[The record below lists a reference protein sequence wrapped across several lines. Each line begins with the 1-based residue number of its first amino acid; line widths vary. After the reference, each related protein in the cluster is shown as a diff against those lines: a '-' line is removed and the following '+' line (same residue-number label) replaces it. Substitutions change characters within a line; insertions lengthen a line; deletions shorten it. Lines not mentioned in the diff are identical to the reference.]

1 VAEGCSKYDRV
12 GVVAGEVVAVV
23 VVSVVVVV
31 VMLIGLGKV
40 GEVINEARPNFL
52 IIWAIWIFIL
62 NVSQHRV
69 AM

>member
-12 GVVAGEVVAVV
+12 GVVAGEAVAVV
-23 VVSVVVVV
+23 VVSVVVV

-69 AM
+69 AT